1 MSSGLVYLRGVAT
14 LTFDRAACTGCGMCL
29 TVCPHA
35 VFAPVT
41 RAVEIRDIDR
51 CIECGACARNCPEG
65 AITVD
70 PGTGCAIAILKGWL
84 SRRPQAPRG
93 SSAGE
98 CGAGGGPVLGP
109 GGHAPAAGGKPC

>member
-1 MSSGLVYLRGVAT
+1 MTAGLVYLPGVST
-14 LTFDRAACTGCGMCL
+14 LVFDRTACTGCGMCV

-41 RAVEIRDIDR
+41 RAVEVRDLDR

-65 AITVD
+65 AISVE
-70 PGTGCAIAILKGWL
+70 PGTGCALAILKGWL
-84 SRRPQAPRG
+84 RRGGTASCGSTAPV
-93 SSAGE
+93 
-98 CGAGGGPVLGP
+98 GAVGCNPAAGP